1 MAVSL
6 RLKMLGTKHRPVY
19 RVVALDSRKTRD
31 GRTLENLGRYAP
43 LNQPATVELKED
55 LIMEYLKNGA
65 KPSETVKNLLRQNGI
80 VKEWQKNESGA
91 SKLVWIRRN

>member
-31 GRTLENLGRYAP
+31 GKTLENLGRYAP
-43 LNQPATVELKED
+43 LNDPATVELKEE
-55 LIMEYLKNGA
+55 LIMEYLNTGA
-65 KPSETVKNLLRQNGI
+65 KPSETVRNLLRQNGI
-80 VKEWQKNESGA
+80 VREWQKNESG
-91 SKLVWIRRN
+91 SPRLVWTRRN